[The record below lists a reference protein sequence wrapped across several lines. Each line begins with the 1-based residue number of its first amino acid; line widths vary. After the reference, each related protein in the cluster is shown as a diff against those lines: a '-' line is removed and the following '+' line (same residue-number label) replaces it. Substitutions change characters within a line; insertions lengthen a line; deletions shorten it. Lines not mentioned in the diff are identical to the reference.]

1 MMRRWHWARAAS
13 AAGLADALFADAVD
27 GVAALDREGRVL
39 RANERFFTLTG
50 AAAGG
55 IAWAGLPAAA
65 GAAIDAS
72 LRAGRMTTLPAVLG
86 QARGR
91 RVLLLTL
98 LPIPRR
104 GALLRVADRTRAQDL
119 EDQLGQSQR
128 LQAVGELAGGI
139 AHDFNNLLTAILGA
153 AEDMQAR
160 GATGAGNA
168 AADREDLAQICASA
182 RRGAD
187 LVRQLLAFSRQQ
199 TLQPRVVDLNEAIRN
214 AAGLLGR
221 LLDGRVKLVLSLE
234 EPGRRVRIDPTQLD
248 QVLINLAV
256 NAGHAMPQGGTLTIT
271 SGRQLLL
278 RAEQRGGEL
287 VPPGRYALISVRDTG
302 TGIPAEILPRIFEP
316 FFTTRRESGGTGLG
330 LSMVHGIVRQS
341 GGYMAVES
349 QPGAGTVF
357 TILLPRH
364 EAEEAVLP
372 AAPPEP
378 SQTLVGHPPSRAVLL
393 VDDEA
398 PVRRLA
404 ARVLTRAGWEVMDA
418 GSGEDAEALLD
429 RVEALGCVVSDVIMP
444 GMDGPSLVRALRQRF
459 PALPAILMSGYAD
472 AALRD
477 SLAAADIRFLAK
489 PFAMAELA
497 RLVGDVMAVRE
508 AADA

>member
-1 MMRRWHWARAAS
+1 
-13 AAGLADALFADAVD
+13 
-27 GVAALDREGRVL
+27 
-39 RANERFFTLTG
+39 
-50 AAAGG
+50 
-55 IAWAGLPAAA
+55 
-65 GAAIDAS
+65 
-72 LRAGRMTTLPAVLG
+72 
-86 QARGR
+86 
-91 RVLLLTL
+91 
-98 LPIPRR
+98 
-104 GALLRVADRTRAQDL
+104 VADRTRAQDL

>member
-1 MMRRWHWARAAS
+1 
-13 AAGLADALFADAVD
+13 
-27 GVAALDREGRVL
+27 
-39 RANERFFTLTG
+39 
-50 AAAGG
+50 
-55 IAWAGLPAAA
+55 
-65 GAAIDAS
+65 
-72 LRAGRMTTLPAVLG
+72 MTTLPAVLG